1 MKLIHLSD
9 LHLGKRVN
17 EFSMLEDQ
25 AFILK
30 QILEIA
36 DREKPDGVLLAGD
49 LYDKPVPPAE
59 AVGLLD
65 WFLTE
70 LSARKIAVFAISGNH
85 DSAERIAFP
94 RSTMGQWRR
103 WKCRMNTELCVYICC
118 HF

>member
-70 LSARKIAVFAISGNH
+70 LSVRGMYLRSAVITTAQNVSPLVPG
-85 DSAERIAFP
+85 
-94 RSTMGQWRR
+94 
-103 WKCRMNTELCVYICC
+103 
-118 HF
+118 